1 MIEGRK
7 VAISAAARLHLGFL
21 DLHGGLG
28 RRFGSIGIAIDG
40 PVTRLSL
47 ARAARSKSEGP
58 DHERASAHL
67 AALARRYQIDHQHE
81 LTIDEA
87 IPAHIGLGSGTT
99 LALSVA
105 AAFHRREG
113 LSGNWRKDISVLARG
128 ERSGIGIATFRKGG
142 VVVDGGRG
150 PDTLEPPIV
159 TRLPFPANWRILL
172 LQDASARGIH
182 GDDERAAFQALAL
195 FEEAEADRICRLI
208 LMQLLPGLI
217 EKRIVPF
224 GEAVRS
230 IQERLGDYFAPVQ
243 GGRRYASLEVG
254 AALEALQR
262 EGAHGIGQSSWGPT
276 GFAFAESLA
285 EAERLQQALRHDG
298 FTRKLD
304 VSIRRGLNRGAR
316 IEAGEKAVSAMRQG
330 ELTNTA

>member
-7 VAISAAARLHLGFL
+7 VVISAAARLHLGFL

-28 RRFGSIGIAIDG
+28 RRFGSIGIAVDG

-47 ARAARSKSEGP
+47 VRAARAKTQGP
-58 DHERASAHL
+58 DSERAGAHL
-67 AALARRYQIDHQHE
+67 SALARRYEVEHPHE
-81 LTIDEA
+81 LKIYEA
-87 IPAHIGLGSGTT
+87 IPAHVGLGSGTT
-99 LALSVA
+99 LALAVA
-105 AAFHRREG
+105 AAFHQLEG
-113 LSGNWRKDISVLARG
+113 LRGNWRRDIRALSRG
-128 ERSGIGIATFRKGG
+128 ERSGVGIGAFRKGG
-142 VVVDGGRG
+142 LVVDGGRG
-150 PDTLEPPIV
+150 PGTVEPPIV

-243 GGRRYASLEVG
+243 GGRRFASPEVG

-276 GFAFAESLA
+276 GFAFAESLG
-285 EAERLQQALRHDG
+285 EAERLKQALRRDG
-298 FTRKLD
+298 FTRNLD

-316 IEAGEKAVSAMRQG
+316 IESGEKAVSAMRQG

>member
-7 VAISAAARLHLGFL
+7 VVISAAARLHLGFL

-58 DHERASAHL
+58 DRERAGAHL
-67 AALARRYQIDHQHE
+67 AALARRYEIEHQHE
-81 LTIDEA
+81 LTIHEA

-99 LALSVA
+99 LALAVA
-105 AAFHRREG
+105 AAFRRLEG
-113 LSGNWRKDISVLARG
+113 LRGNGRKDISVLARG
-128 ERSGIGIATFRKGG
+128 ERSGIGIATFREGG

-182 GDDERAAFQALAL
+182 GDDERAAFQALAR
-195 FEEAEADRICRLI
+195 FDEAEADRICRLI
-208 LMQLLPGLI
+208 LMQLLPGLV
-217 EKRIVPF
+217 EKKIVPF

-243 GGRRYASLEVG
+243 GGRRFASPVVA
-254 AALEALQR
+254 AALEALRR
-262 EGAHGIGQSSWGPT
+262 EGAHGVGQSSWGPT
-276 GFAFAESLA
+276 GFAFAASLG
-285 EAERLQQALRHDG
+285 EAERLESALRSDG
-298 FTRKLD
+298 FATKLD
-304 VSIRRGLNRGAR
+304 ISIRRGLNRGAR
-316 IEAGEKAVSAMRQG
+316 IEARETNVPAMREG
-330 ELTNTA
+330 ELTHTG

>member
-7 VAISAAARLHLGFL
+7 VVISAAARLHLGFL

-47 ARAARSKSEGP
+47 SRAARSKAQGP
-58 DHERASAHL
+58 DRERAGAHL
-67 AALARRYQIDHQHE
+67 AALARRYEVEHEHE
-81 LTIDEA
+81 LTIHEA
-87 IPAHIGLGSGTT
+87 IPAHVGLGSGTT
-99 LALSVA
+99 LALAVA
-105 AAFHRREG
+105 AAFRRLEG
-113 LSGNWRKDISVLARG
+113 LRSNWREDIRTLSRG
-128 ERSGIGIATFRKGG
+128 ERSGIGIAAFRKGG
-142 VVVDGGRG
+142 LVVDGGRG
-150 PDTLEPPIV
+150 PGTVEPPII

-182 GDDERAAFQALAL
+182 GDDERAAFSALAL
-195 FEEAEADRICRLI
+195 FDEAEADRICRLI
-208 LMQLLPGLI
+208 LMQLLPALV

-243 GGRRYASLEVG
+243 GGRRFASLAVG
-254 AALEALQR
+254 AALEVLRR

-276 GFAFAESLA
+276 GFAFTESLG
-285 EAERLQQALRHDG
+285 EAERLKEALGRNG
-298 FTRKLD
+298 FTKKLD
-304 VSIRRGLNRGAR
+304 VSIRRGLNRGAL
-316 IEAGEKAVSAMRQG
+316 IEAREAGISAMREG